1 MPRDAEREYA
11 GAPMTRR
18 RISVV
23 APVYNEA
30 EGIGHFVSTLSRVLA
45 PLPYDTMTL
54 LVDDGSTDGTRERLD
69 AIQRV
74 DPDRIA
80 VLRLSR
86 NFGHQAAL
94 TAGMD
99 YAPGDAVITIDADMQ
114 HPPELIPELVK
125 RWEEGAEIVQTVRKS
140 TADVGWLKTFAAR
153 IFYAIINRFSGTR
166 IEPNAADYRLLS
178 RRVLELF
185 RKDLRERD
193 RFLRG
198 LVSWVGFR
206 VSLVAFDAP
215 PRFAGQP
222 KYSFGK
228 MTNLARAGLIS
239 FSRVPLKIAVFLG
252 FALSALSALYGLY
265 AVIAFLFFNRA
276 LVAGWASTILV
287 GTFLGGANLLFL
299 GIIGEY
305 IASMFEELKG
315 RPIYIVEAW
324 RAPSGAPPRD
334 SRAGDVSSE

>member
-1 MPRDAEREYA
+1 
-11 GAPMTRR
+11 MTRK
-18 RISVV
+18 RITVV

-30 EGIGHFVSTLSRVLA
+30 EGIAHFVSTLSRVLA
-45 PLPYDTMTL
+45 PIPYDVTVL

-69 AIQRV
+69 AIQLA
-74 DPDRIA
+74 DPGRIA

-99 YAPGDAVITIDADMQ
+99 HAIGDAVITIDSDMQ
-114 HPPELIPELVK
+114 HPPELIPELVR
-125 RWEEGAEIVQTVRKS
+125 RWEEGDEIVQTVRGS
-140 TADVGWLKTFAAR
+140 TADAGWLKTLAAR
-153 IFYAIINRFSGTR
+153 MFYAIINRFSGTR

-185 RKDLRERD
+185 RNDLRERD

-206 VSLVAFDAP
+206 ASFVKFDAP
-215 PRFAGQP
+215 PRFAGQT
-222 KYSFGK
+222 KYSLGK
-228 MTNLARAGLIS
+228 MANLARAGLIS
-239 FSRVPLKIAVFLG
+239 FSRVPLRIAAILG
-252 FALSALSALYGLY
+252 FALSALSALYGIY
-265 AVIAFLFFNRA
+265 AVLVFLF
-276 LVAGWASTILV
+276 LKKTIVAGWASTILV

-299 GIIGEY
+299 GIIGAY

-324 RAPSGAPPRD
+324 RAASGAERED
-334 SRAGDVSSE
+334 SRAGDFSS